1 VQERPGLDYDETLRE
16 IIARDRRDSTRE
28 LSPLNPAP
36 DAIII
41 TTDQKSLT
49 EVISEAIG
57 LVRERLRK
65 GDASAAGRG

>member
-1 VQERPGLDYDETLRE
+1 DYDETLRE